1 MSEVL
6 TCPCGLPE
14 NYQMCC
20 GKIIEGNEPANS
32 AEALM
37 RSRYTAFALNK
48 MDHIRQ
54 SHDPS
59 TRSELDMEGNQA
71 WSSRADW
78 KGLEIVRVEKGAE
91 DDADG
96 VVEFIA
102 RYDMDGVPQEHHEL
116 STFKKVKGQW
126 YFVDGKNLKLQ
137 TFQREQPKPGRNDP
151 CSCGSGKKFKKCC
164 GN

>member
-1 MSEVL
+1 MSE
-6 TCPCGLPE
+6 TQQCPCGQQNSYDE
-14 NYQMCC
+14 CC
-20 GKIIEGNEPANS
+20 GTIIDGKQVAKT

-48 MDHIRQ
+48 MDHIRN

-78 KGLEIVRVEKGAE
+78 KSLKIVKTEKGTEE
-91 DDADG
+91 DDNG

-102 RYDMDGVPQEHHEL
+102 RYDMEGEPQEHHEL
-116 STFKKVKGQW
+116 STFRKVKGQW
-126 YFVDGKNLKLQ
+126 YFVDGKNLALS
-137 TFQREQPKPGRNDP
+137 TFQREEPKLGRNDP
-151 CSCGSGKKFKKCC
+151 CHCGSGKKFKKCC
-164 GN
+164 GK